1 MQGIIHNAPRAI
13 TGRISDNGGALRG
26 GLDDYPKTVIEN
38 IFDPEAKEA
47 QDGTG
52 NFWIVYPLGTAILV
66 CQRKVGAY
74 FRLPTV
80 SGKKYRFYTGCDYP
94 ESTVYSKVSLN
105 GYLSGTAA
113 PLDLA
118 GNPFP
123 DSGDFQPIP
132 GENNPV
138 DFIAR
143 GETTLV
149 FRCLNAYATVQ
160 YFDPQVL
167 TVDEHIKKL
176 SGFLRIIS
184 E

>member
-1 MQGIIHNAPRAI
+1 MQGILHI
-13 TGRISDNGGALRG
+13 TSGTLRG
-26 GLDDYPKTVIEN
+26 SIGDLPEPVIAN
-38 IFDPEAKEA
+38 IFNPDTYEQKV
-47 QDGTG
+47 GTG
-52 NFWIVYPLGTAILV
+52 DYWFVYPQGSPILV
-66 CQRKVGAY
+66 CRRVINVI

-94 ESTVYSKVSLN
+94 SSTVYSMVSLN

-123 DSGDFQPIP
+123 NSGDFQPIP

-149 FRCLNAYATVQ
+149 FRCLNTYTTVQ